1 MVGDELDRDG
11 VEDGGD
17 EGVERGKRDGVCG
30 QRRQR
35 LAARGVAD
43 DDDVGAA
50 AAASRRLEAVLSK
63 SGAGRRHDD
72 HRHAP
77 VDEGDG
83 AVLQLAGGEALGMDV
98 GKLLELERPF
108 HGDG

>member
-17 EGVERGKRDGVCG
+17 EGVERGERDGVG
-30 QRRQR
+30 GERRQR
-35 LAARGVAD
+35 LAAFLVAY

-50 AAASRRLEAVLSK
+50 RAPLPQVRRRLLEER
-63 SGAGRRHDD
+63 AGRRHDD

-77 VDEGDG
+77 VDERDG
-83 AVLQLAGGEALGMDV
+83 AVLELAGGEASAWM
-98 GKLLELERPF
+98 
-108 HGDG
+108 

>member
-17 EGVERGKRDGVCG
+17 EGVERGERDGVGG

-50 AAASRRLEAVLSK
+50 AAASRRLDAVFSK
-63 SGAGRRHDD
+63 SGPG
-72 HRHAP
+72 
-77 VDEGDG
+77 G
-83 AVLQLAGGEALGMDV
+83 ATTITGTPRSMSAMGPCLSSPAAKPSAWM
-98 GKLLELERPF
+98 
-108 HGDG
+108 